1 MKYIIFVV
9 PDDIINDNDFNNFYV
24 EKINDVN
31 ILYIK
36 FSNLFYFKNIVK
48 KRENKLYNILGD
60 HDSFDKRTN
69 MILDECIFV
78 FINIM

>member
-36 FSNLFYFKNIVK
+36 FSNLF
-48 KRENKLYNILGD
+48 
-60 HDSFDKRTN
+60 
-69 MILDECIFV
+69 
-78 FINIM
+78 

>member
-36 FSNLFYFKNIVK
+36 FSNLFYFKNIVNNLK
-48 KRENKLYNILGD
+48 KERIFI
-60 HDSFDKRTN
+60 SFN
-69 MILDECIFV
+69 
-78 FINIM
+78 